1 MTNFILDEG
10 TIAYEDDYLLIID
23 KPAGM
28 LVHPTV
34 NEWGCTLYDYVT
46 EYYQRKGITANIH
59 PVSRLDRHTSGLV
72 IFAKEPIIQHWLS
85 QQQMDKEY
93 LAIVTGE
100 LPNDEGIIEAPIARK
115 EGSIIER
122 CVSENGKYAKT
133 SYKLLAKRKGLSLL
147 QVKLFTGRTHQIRAH
162 MAHIGHPLLGD
173 GKYGVNREDAKIGYK
188 FQALYARKLVFR
200 FKDDEGALGYLKGRE
215 VTLPDDAIWFYND
228 FFTRE
233 KTSAPRPPAPRKQQM
248 GTPKASFDA
257 KPSQAKKAPHSQ
269 PNCKHFER
277 NGNPS
282 SRAYGKGRGK
292 GGSK

>member
-133 SYKLLAKRKGLSLL
+133 SYKLLAKRKCLSLL
-147 QVKLFTGRTHQIRAH
+147 QVKLFTGRTHQIRVH
-162 MAHIGHPLLGD
+162 MAYIGCPLFNDNLYGTPGPQSRHALHAFKLRFIHPVSD
-173 GKYGVNREDAKIGYK
+173 TPVEITR
-188 FQALYARKLVFR
+188 
-200 FKDDEGALGYLKGRE
+200 
-215 VTLPDDAIWFYND
+215 TLPEDLRRIIY
-228 FFTRE
+228 
-233 KTSAPRPPAPRKQQM
+233 
-248 GTPKASFDA
+248 
-257 KPSQAKKAPHSQ
+257 
-269 PNCKHFER
+269 
-277 NGNPS
+277 
-282 SRAYGKGRGK
+282 Y
-292 GGSK
+292 

>member
-1 MTNFILDEG
+1 MTNFILDER

-133 SYKLLAKRKGLSLL
+133 SYKLLAKRKDLSLL
-147 QVKLFTGRTHQIRAH
+147 QVKLFTGRTHQIRVH
-162 MAHIGHPLLGD
+162 MAYIGCPLFNDNLYGTPGPQSRHALHAFKLRFIHPVSD
-173 GKYGVNREDAKIGYK
+173 TPVEITR
-188 FQALYARKLVFR
+188 
-200 FKDDEGALGYLKGRE
+200 
-215 VTLPDDAIWFYND
+215 TLPEDLRRIIY
-228 FFTRE
+228 
-233 KTSAPRPPAPRKQQM
+233 
-248 GTPKASFDA
+248 
-257 KPSQAKKAPHSQ
+257 
-269 PNCKHFER
+269 
-277 NGNPS
+277 
-282 SRAYGKGRGK
+282 Y
-292 GGSK
+292 

>member
-1 MTNFILDEG
+1 MDNFILNEG
-10 TIAYEDDYLLIID
+10 NIAYEDDYLLIID

-46 EYYQRKGITANIH
+46 EYYARKNITANIH

-100 LPNDEGIIEAPIARK
+100 LPEHEGIIEAPIARK

-133 SYKLLAKRKGLSLL
+133 SYTLLSKRKDLSLV
-147 QVKLFTGRTHQIRAH
+147 QIKLFTGRTHQIRVH
-162 MAHIGHPLLGD
+162 MAHIGCPLFNDNLYGTPGPQSRHALHAFKLRFIHPVSDTPLEIT
-173 GKYGVNREDAKIGYK
+173 R
-188 FQALYARKLVFR
+188 
-200 FKDDEGALGYLKGRE
+200 
-215 VTLPDDAIWFYND
+215 TLPEDL
-228 FFTRE
+228 
-233 KTSAPRPPAPRKQQM
+233 RKII
-248 GTPKASFDA
+248 
-257 KPSQAKKAPHSQ
+257 
-269 PNCKHFER
+269 
-277 NGNPS
+277 
-282 SRAYGKGRGK
+282 YY
-292 GGSK
+292 

>member
-23 KPAGM
+23 KPAGI

-133 SYKLLAKRKGLSLL
+133 SYKLLAKRKDLSLL
-147 QVKLFTGRTHQIRAH
+147 QVKLFTGRTHQIRVH
-162 MAHIGHPLLGD
+162 MAYIGCPLFNDNLYGTPGPQSRHALHAFKLRFIHP
-173 GKYGVNREDAKIGYK
+173 VSDAPVEIT
-188 FQALYARKLVFR
+188 R
-200 FKDDEGALGYLKGRE
+200 
-215 VTLPDDAIWFYND
+215 TLPEDLRRIIY
-228 FFTRE
+228 
-233 KTSAPRPPAPRKQQM
+233 
-248 GTPKASFDA
+248 
-257 KPSQAKKAPHSQ
+257 
-269 PNCKHFER
+269 
-277 NGNPS
+277 
-282 SRAYGKGRGK
+282 Y
-292 GGSK
+292 